1 MYELGQPYRFTL
13 KVYDATGALTN
24 SSTQTVTVTLP
35 DQTTTTASVIND
47 STGVYHADYTPVVQ
61 EGLYKFQG
69 VTTGPVTSKTD
80 YVPFNIFRSIVS
92 IDEARVFAGYV
103 EGDQDALFRQVMSA
117 ATEKAES
124 IVGNCV
130 QRRFVN
136 DRITGYSAQVLRMPH
151 GPLLTDTAVESVTS
165 VYPGGP
171 SWVTADFIQYPD
183 SATVELLNWLPFWY
197 GPWKA
202 TYTAGRLVIPEK
214 IQLAVKEIIYDFWS
228 THRPYGLDKL
238 EPGPEETARWET
250 ALAQYEMPPHARA
263 MLESEEMPGFA

>member
-13 KVYDATGALTN
+13 KVFDVNGALTD
-24 SSTQTVTVTLP
+24 SSTQSVTVTLP
-35 DQTTTTASVIND
+35 DLTTSSLSVVRD
-47 STGVYHADYTPVVQ
+47 SLGVYHADYTPAAE

-80 YVPFNIFRSIVS
+80 YVPFNVFRSIVS
-92 IDEARVFAGYV
+92 IDEARIFAGYT

-124 IVGNCV
+124 IVGHCV

-136 DRITGYSAQVLRMPH
+136 DRVPGYSAQVLRMPH
-151 GPLLTDTAVESVTS
+151 GPLPSDTAVESITS

-171 SWVTADFIQYPD
+171 SWVTADLMQYPD
-183 SATVELLNWLPFWY
+183 SATVELVNWLPFWY

-202 TYTAGRLVIPEK
+202 TYTAGRAVISEK
-214 IQLAVKEIIYDFWS
+214 IQLAVKEFIYDFWS
-228 THRPYGLDKL
+228 SHRPYGLGGL
-238 EPGPEETARWET
+238 EPGPEETARWEA
-250 ALAQYEMPPHARA
+250 ALAQYEIPPHARA
-263 MLESEEMPGFA
+263 LLESEEQPGFA